1 MVCGG
6 SELKNYVKVHGVECE
21 DESEPQAVNMTDV
34 TNDVKIA
41 KGEAV
46 EGMAVEKQNFD
57 GVEMELD
64 NEERSIADKEE
75 GKMDYAD
82 CHS

>member
-6 SELKNYVKVHGVECE
+6 SELKNLVKVHGVECE

-41 KGEAV
+41 KGGEAV

-57 GVEMELD
+57 GVETELD

-75 GKMDYAD
+75 
-82 CHS
+82 